1 MGVTLHGYLRCADEV
16 EAARVRSAL
25 DEHIR
30 LTRLEEGC
38 VSFHVTPTDDPL
50 VWEVAEEFTDPAAF
64 TAHGT
69 RAGASDWAVATKG
82 ITRDYK
88 ITGMP

>member
-1 MGVTLHGYLRCADEV
+1 MGVTLHGTLRCKDAE
-16 EAARVRSAL
+16 EAARVTAAL

-30 LTRLEEGC
+30 LTRAEAGC
-38 VSFHVTPTDDPL
+38 ISFNVTATDDPL

-64 TAHGT
+64 DAHQT
-69 RAGASDWAVATKG
+69 RAGASDWAAQTAG
-82 ITRDYK
+82 IERKYK